1 MFNYWLE
8 PFTSI
13 DTYGNQLTLKY
24 PDTDTIYRYDS
35 PANELVPQ
43 YIISTHEEKG
53 DYGATHVWFRERS
66 AFDYFSIYSY
76 YPSKDNIYLLCS
88 KGETIYT
95 YCYGKQTGKVKVKER
110 KSEITERMLVST
122 LRRLEGA
129 KYFILDNDLCGGS
142 FHVNY
147 RSQGKYWIEC
157 TYTEQWRQLD
167 RYRRDENY

>member
-1 MFNYWLE
+1 MKNGINFQQFVNYWLE

-88 KGETIYT
+88 KGKPFILI
-95 YCYGKQTGKVKVKER
+95 V
-110 KSEITERMLVST
+110 MAN
-122 LRRLEGA
+122 RLE
-129 KYFILDNDLCGGS
+129 K
-142 FHVNY
+142 
-147 RSQGKYWIEC
+147 
-157 TYTEQWRQLD
+157 
-167 RYRRDENY
+167 